1 MKLLHREDVEEA
13 GHDMPSAGICAS
25 ISEFDLE
32 ELKFAGE
39 WIQADD
45 EVVVADGHEQQYL
58 YVVIV
63 GQVDVYK
70 RNDQSSQHQHIAT
83 ISEGDAF
90 GEMAF
95 LSGGVASADVQATG
109 QVVLWRIDH
118 ERLLEFVG
126 QHHAGG
132 QLCLNVASILSNRLV
147 GGNRKL
153 VDLGKQLQDSMQQ
166 LQVTVK
172 ADATKGKALRQMQ
185 SRVKGVTNAFQ
196 GKAVAKKEMGG
207 LGIAAMVVAGISLV
221 VVVILLATRPDGEAE
236 EKLAE
241 MKEARQDVEEDLLE
255 TQDKFTESE
264 KQLASVGGQLT
275 EAKRQ
280 QDGLTT
286 KNADLKSDGD
296 SDRKKLRDAESRFNQ
311 SEKVNE
317 ELMAEQ
323 KKIIQELNGLD
334 AAKAKE
340 AAAKLDRIDGKRPPD
355 ADQAK
360 VLQWAR
366 SWKTVAFPRPIKA
379 TKAFSIQA
387 QGGQVKVPI
396 SVGKDLFALGF
407 SDDGFIEVGLKHQAP
422 HTYLQTVPVRY
433 TNFIEAV
440 RPHYEW
446 HTKKLAEKAANTPT
460 NTSPFPDGSNKPNKP
475 TTKPTTKPV
484 VDTSDHGNSCV
495 CKDCRKK
502 KSGGS
507 LFPDLPQ

>member
-13 GHDMPSAGICAS
+13 GYDMPSSGICAS

-32 ELKFAGE
+32 ELKYAGE

-58 YVVIV
+58 YVVIA

-70 RNDQSSQHQHIAT
+70 RNDQASQHQHIAS

-126 QHHAGG
+126 QHRAGG

-166 LQVTVK
+166 LQVAVK

-185 SRVKGVTNAFQ
+185 SRVKGVTHAFQ

-221 VVVILLATRPDGEAE
+221 VVVILLATRPDGDAE
-236 EKLAE
+236 EQLAG
-241 MKEARQDVEEDLLE
+241 MKKERDEVEQELLE
-255 TQDKFTESE
+255 VKGEFKTTEDN
-264 KQLASVGGQLT
+264 LA

-280 QDGLTT
+280 NAGLTKSNDTLTTDGVADRKELNDVKSRLRQSERVT
-286 KNADLKSDGD
+286 KELMDEQGSLIKQLEDLKAPGAS
-296 SDRKKLRDAESRFNQ
+296 
-311 SEKVNE
+311 
-317 ELMAEQ
+317 
-323 KKIIQELNGLD
+323 
-334 AAKAKE
+334 E
-340 AAAKLDRIDGKRPPD
+340 AAAAAKTKLDQIDGKRPPD

-360 VLQWAR
+360 ILQWAR
-366 SWKTVAFPRPIKA
+366 SWKTLAFPRPIKA
-379 TKAFSIQA
+379 MKTFSLKTKGGQA
-387 QGGQVKVPI
+387 QIPI

-407 SDDGFIEVGLKHQAP
+407 NDDGFVQVGLKHQPP
-422 HTYLQTVPVRY
+422 HTYLQSVPVRY

-440 RPHYEW
+440 TPFYES

-460 NTSPFPDGSNKPNKP
+460 NASPFPNGE
-475 TTKPTTKPV
+475 TKPPTKPSTKPPTKP

-495 CKDCRKK
+495 CSDCRKK
-502 KSGGS
+502 KKGGS